1 MIRGLNSM
9 SVCVESDVSNGLPMF
24 ELVGFVS
31 SEVKD
36 SLVVIGWEY
45 EGVAWTAPESSKI
58 PVYRVYNPN
67 SGEHHY
73 TKDAAEKDILV
84 ALGWDDEGI
93 CWYSDE
99 KQGTPLYRLYNSNA
113 TGQYA
118 AGTHHYTKDV
128 EERDYLIAAVGMTK
142 E

>member
-1 MIRGLNSM
+1 MKPGAHLFT
-9 SVCVESDVSNGLPMF
+9 SNGA
-24 ELVGFVS
+24 EKDNLV
-31 SEVKD
+31 
-36 SLVVIGWEY
+36 LIRWEY
-45 EGVAWTAPESSKI
+45 EGVAWTAPASSNP

-73 TKDAAEKDILV
+73 TKDATEKDILV

-99 KQGTPLYRLYNSNA
+99 KQGTPLYRLYNPNA

-118 AGTHHYTKDV
+118 AGAHHYTKNEGEKDI
-128 EERDYLIAAVGMTK
+128 LVGLGWEYEGIGWYGM
-142 E
+142 